1 MRCEIQLLDSEDK
14 PWFVG
19 ERDLPSEYMLKLA
32 ADRLPML
39 REKGAEF
46 AQGAIPVFGAELV
59 KVVKAGSSEDD
70 IDKAVIQLALAAVTV
85 ESFLGVNDAVLLKR
99 NFSFAV
105 YENGAVKID
114 HTDI

>member
-1 MRCEIQLLDSEDK
+1 MRCDIQLLDSEEK

-19 ERDLPSEYMLKLA
+19 ERELPGEYILKLA

-46 AQGAIPVFGAELV
+46 AQGAVPVFGAELV
-59 KVVKAGSSEDD
+59 KVVKAGSSEDAVD
-70 IDKAVIQLALAAVTV
+70 MAVIQLALAAVTV
-85 ESFLGVNDAVLLKR
+85 ESFLGVDDAVLLNR

-105 YENGAVKID
+105 YENGAVRID
-114 HTDI
+114 HVDS